1 MKSAVGADGLPSET
15 LCPRDAISRKPIG
28 EIDPADPMNN
38 YYDYQI
44 DESLCNGCGRCV
56 MGCKEPAGL
65 GSIRLEVR
73 YNLCVDCNRCTIAQ
87 ACPTEAYGKSVF
99 SAAVG

>member
-1 MKSAVGADGLPSET
+1 
-15 LCPRDAISRKPIG
+15 
-28 EIDPADPMNN
+28 
-38 YYDYQI
+38 
-44 DESLCNGCGRCV
+44 CGRCV

-87 ACPTEAYGKSVF
+87 ACPAEAYGKSVF
-99 SAAVG
+99 GGAGG